1 MKTRISP
8 LLIFIVLAL
17 VVAALLFT
25 LPLNL
30 FPGEITYQKGLSTYT
45 LKDHNLSLS
54 YFIGMGLN
62 EGDLDNVKSFKLT
75 AWGYA
80 LAACYIMLL
89 PGIIAYRVYISQNK
103 K

>member
-1 MKTRISP
+1 
-8 LLIFIVLAL
+8 
-17 VVAALLFT
+17 
-25 LPLNL
+25 
-30 FPGEITYQKGLSTYT
+30 
-45 LKDHNLSLS
+45 
-54 YFIGMGLN
+54 MGLN

>member
-45 LKDHNLSLS
+45 LKDRNLSLS

-80 LAACYIMLL
+80 LAACYILLL